1 MRALGRSCNFL
12 LGGPGVLLLGAVHPS
27 FFFFFFSIIF
37 LIVSLHGDVV
47 HERNDDK
54 S

>member
-27 FFFFFFSIIF
+27 VFFFSIIF